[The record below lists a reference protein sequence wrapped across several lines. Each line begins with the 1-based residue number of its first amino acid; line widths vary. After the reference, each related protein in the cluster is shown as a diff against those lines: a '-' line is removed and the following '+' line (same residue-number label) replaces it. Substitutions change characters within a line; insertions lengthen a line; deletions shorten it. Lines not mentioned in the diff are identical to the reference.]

1 MAMYKHPHGT
11 TFHQTIVL
19 AIIAR
24 EGPIT
29 SGEIAARYTELTKID
44 VAYNYQ
50 YIITR
55 RMADRGLIKA
65 VGGKKQAVLKW
76 SITPAGR
83 KLLTGTR
90 PLVRL
95 LQGLGPGE

>member
-1 MAMYKHPHGT
+1 MATYKHPHGT

-19 AIIAR
+19 SIIAR
-24 EGPIT
+24 EAPIT
-29 SGEIAARYTELTKID
+29 SGEIAARYEELTGIE

-55 RMADRGLIKA
+55 RMADRGLIKS
-65 VGGKKQAVLKW
+65 VGGKKQTVLRW

-83 KLLTGTR
+83 KVLAGTR
-90 PLVRL
+90 PLVKL
-95 LQGLGPGE
+95 LSGM

>member
-1 MAMYKHPHGT
+1 MAAYKHPHGT
-11 TFHQTIVL
+11 TFHQTLVL
-19 AIIAR
+19 AIIAA

-29 SGEIAARYTELTKID
+29 SGEIAKRYHDLTKID

-65 VGGKKQAVLKW
+65 ASGKKGDVLRW
-76 SITPAGR
+76 TITAEGR
-83 KLLTGTR
+83 RLLKGTR
-90 PLVRL
+90 PLTQL
-95 LQGLGPGE
+95 LAKMT